1 MRRSRP
7 RAFQSAMAN
16 QRSAHLRGLLLGAA
30 AQLTDHGLNNRIERV
45 MTAKVE
51 RLNRTLQ
58 TE

>member
-1 MRRSRP
+1 
-7 RAFQSAMAN
+7 MAN

-51 RLNRTLQ
+51 RLNCTLQ